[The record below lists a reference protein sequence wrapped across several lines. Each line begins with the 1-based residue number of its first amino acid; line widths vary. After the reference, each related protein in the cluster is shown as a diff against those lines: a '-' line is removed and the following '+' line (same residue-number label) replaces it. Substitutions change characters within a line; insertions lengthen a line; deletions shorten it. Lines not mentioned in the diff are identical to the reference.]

1 MLVPPA
7 RHVASTRLGVVLL
20 FLARE
25 GHCLSCAVVASVD
38 RWLWLLS
45 AAGGLLMMA
54 RASYVL
60 VPVTARVL
68 HAPAPVTTFFDA
80 AVFVVFWQF
89 CCFFL
94 YILIFH
100 SLPL

>member
-1 MLVPPA
+1 MPPA
-7 RHVASTRLGVVLL
+7 RRVASTRQGVFLL

-25 GHCLSCAVVASVD
+25 GYCLSCAVVAGVD
-38 RWLWLLS
+38 WWFRMLS

-54 RASYVL
+54 RASYMPVL
-60 VPVTARVL
+60 VTARVL

-89 CCFFL
+89 SCFFL
-94 YILIFH
+94 YILISFH